1 MVGVVDLNHLKVEL
15 LNDLPIKGFE
25 SHSVGII
32 SQAKV
37 FFLSNDIF
45 KELFLDRLALLFHS
59 LLLFKL
65 MSVLALNKLKDGG
78 LFFFILS
85 SRICNTRL
93 L

>member
-1 MVGVVDLNHLKVEL
+1 MVGVVDLNHLKIKL
-15 LNDLPIKGFE
+15 LNNLPIEGFE

-45 KELFLDRLALLFHS
+45 KELFLDSLALLFHS

-65 MSVLALNKLKDGG
+65 LSVLALNKPKDGG
-78 LFFFILS
+78 LFFFLS

>member
-1 MVGVVDLNHLKVEL
+1 MNLNHFKVEL
-15 LNDLPIKGFE
+15 LNNLPIEGFE

-32 SQAKV
+32 SQAKAFV
-37 FFLSNDIF
+37 LRNDIF
-45 KELFLDRLALLFHS
+45 KELFLDSLALIFHS

-65 MSVLALNKLKDGG
+65 LSVLALNKPKDGG
-78 LFFFILS
+78 LFFFLR

>member
-1 MVGVVDLNHLKVEL
+1 MVGVVDLNHLKIKL
-15 LNDLPIKGFE
+15 LNNLPIEGFE

-32 SQAKV
+32 TKAKV

-45 KELFLDRLALLFHS
+45 KELFLDSLALLFHS

-65 MSVLALNKLKDGG
+65 LSVLALNKPKDGG
-78 LFFFILS
+78 LFFFLS

>member
-15 LNDLPIKGFE
+15 LNNLPIESFK

-45 KELFLDRLALLFHS
+45 KELFLDSLALLFHS

-65 MSVLALNKLKDGG
+65 LSVLALNKPEDGG
-78 LFFFILS
+78 LFFFLS